1 MPILLLRHGPA
12 GNHDPRRFPD
22 DRARPLT
29 SLGKKRTRR
38 AMRGLASFEPAVD
51 RVWTSPLVRAQ
62 QTAALLARAYDPPPP
77 ITVVDALAPGGD
89 ALAALAADR
98 HAGIKE
104 TLALVGHEPDLGLLA
119 GRLVA
124 GPGIA
129 LPLKKAGM
137 CRIDIVGAPKRG
149 SGTLEWFFTP
159 RLLRRVGKGQA
170 QGQEA
175 GDDE

>member
-12 GNHDPRRFPD
+12 GNADPRRFPD
-22 DRARPLT
+22 DRDRPLT

-38 AMRGLASFEPAVD
+38 AMRGLANFEPVID
-51 RVWTSPLVRAQ
+51 RVWTSPLVRARE
-62 QTAALLARAYDPPPP
+62 TAALLARAYDPPPP
-77 ITVVDALAPGGD
+77 ITVVEALAPGGD

-98 HAGIKE
+98 HAGAKE
-104 TLALVGHEPDLGLLA
+104 TLVLVGHEPDLGLLA

-124 GPGIA
+124 GPGIT
-129 LPLKKAGM
+129 LPLKKAGA
-137 CRIDIVGAPKRG
+137 CRIDIVGIARRG

-159 RLLRRVGKGQA
+159 RLLRRVGKGQT

-175 GDDE
+175 NEEE